1 MLATEGHMDL
11 TKWEPVG
18 GLVRWK
24 PAFCGLEEIVE
35 GGDRM
40 LTTTFFEK
48 PPARERLTK
57 IDWRPSVDIQELS
70 GEYLIE
76 VELSGVK
83 KEDLSVTVEEGSL
96 VIRGE
101 RRKENG
107 NGARLHRTER
117 PHGSFLRSFAL
128 PADADS
134 GRITAESLDGIL
146 KIRVPK
152 APLAKRGA
160 VQIKI
165 G

>member
-1 MLATEGHMDL
+1 MDL

-18 GLVRWK
+18 GLIRWK

-40 LTTTFFEK
+40 LTTSFFEK
-48 PPARERLTK
+48 PAARERLTK
-57 IDWRPSVDIQELS
+57 IDWRPSVDIEET
-70 GEYLIE
+70 GAEYLIE

-83 KEDLSVTVEEGSL
+83 REDLKLTIEEGSV

-107 NGARLHRTER
+107 PDGARAHRTER
-117 PHGSFLRSFAL
+117 PYGSFLRSFTL
-128 PADADS
+128 PIDANEAK
-134 GRITAESLDGIL
+134 ITAEILDGIL
-146 KIRVPK
+146 KVHVPK
-152 APLAKRGA
+152 SATVMRKAM
-160 VQIKI
+160 QIKI